1 MNQPLSHY
9 YIQTAQAASGSGVG
23 AILEA
28 LKTGARV
35 VDLEVYPDRENIR
48 VTFGG
53 T

>member
-1 MNQPLSHY
+1 MNQPLSQY

-35 VDLEVYPDRENIR
+35 VDLGVYPDEENIR
-48 VTFGG
+48 VTLGG